1 MNLETLKNDK
11 LPKMLNCLLFCYCVI
26 VGIILGIA

>member
-1 MNLETLKNDK
+1 MNIATLKDDK
-11 LPKMLNCLLFCYCVI
+11 LEKMIVCVLFCYCVI